1 MKQHGKVL
9 RSIIVLLIS
18 IFLSLS
24 GCNKPVKQKV
34 IPKIDL
40 PEIANRGKLVA
51 ITGYNAYSYFIY
63 KGEPMGYDYEL
74 VNKLAEFLNLRLE
87 IKIVKDINKMFE
99 MLNNGEGDIIT
110 FNLTVTKERSKKVA
124 FTKPL
129 YTTRQVLV
137 QRKPKGWR
145 RMKLH
150 TIQKKIIN
158 SPLELE
164 GKTVYVRSGSAFL
177 SRLKNLSDEI
187 GGEINI
193 VEADPDLSVED
204 LIRMVA
210 EGKIDYTIAD
220 ENVALLNKSYYTDLD
235 VHMAVS
241 FPQKI
246 AWAVRKNSPA
256 LLDTVNHWLNEIDNT
271 LEFYMIYKKYFTDRR
286 RIRKRL
292 ISEFATFYGGKISP
306 YDEEIKKYAKSIG
319 WDWRLLA
326 SLIYQESQFNPKAKS
341 WAGAVGLMQLL
352 PSTAKHFGAKNPHDP
367 IQSLEAGVK
376 YLKWLDDLW
385 SKYVKDNNERIKF
398 VLASYNIGFGHIL
411 DARKLAEKYGANPN
425 IWENNVE
432 FYLLKKSEPKFYNDE
447 VVRNGYCSGVETV
460 NYVREILDRYEKYKQ
475 FVK

>member
-1 MKQHGKVL
+1 MRNGT
-9 RSIIVLLIS
+9 IIRIIRIFMFFTLLFS
-18 IFLSLS
+18 VP
-24 GCNKPVKQKV
+24 GCNKPSEQKQ
-34 IPKIDL
+34 ISQIDL
-40 PEIANRGKLVA
+40 PEIINRRKLVA

-63 KGEPMGYDYEL
+63 KGEPMGYDFEL
-74 VNKLAEFLNLRLE
+74 VNQLADYLNLKLE

-110 FNLTVTKERSKKVA
+110 FNLTVTKERAKKVA

-150 TIQKKIIN
+150 TIEKKIIN

-164 GKTVYVRSGSAFL
+164 GKTVYVRSGSAFV

-220 ENVALLNKSYYTDLD
+220 ENVALLNQSYYTDLD
-235 VHMAVS
+235 VHLPVS

-246 AWAVRKNSPA
+246 AWAVRKTSPV
-256 LLDTVNHWLNEIDNT
+256 LLDTVNHWLGEINNT

-292 ISEFATFYGGKISP
+292 KSEFFSFAGGKISP
-306 YDEEIKKYAKSIG
+306 FDEDIKKYSKEIG
-319 WDWRLLA
+319 WDWRLLV

-341 WAGAVGLMQLL
+341 WAGAIGLMQLL

-367 IQSLEAGVK
+367 IESLKAGVK
-376 YLKWLDDLW
+376 YLKWLDNLW
-385 SKYVKDNNERIKF
+385 KKYIPDKNERIKF
-398 VLASYNIGFGHIL
+398 VLASYNIGYGHIL

-425 IWENNVE
+425 VWENNVE
-432 FYLLKKSEPKFYNDE
+432 FFLLKKSEPKFYNDE
-447 VVRNGYCSGVETV
+447 VVRNGYASGIETV
-460 NYVREILDRYEKYKQ
+460 RYVKEILNRYEKYKQ
-475 FVK
+475 FVN

>member
-1 MKQHGKVL
+1 MLNGT
-9 RSIIVLLIS
+9 LIRTIR
-18 IFLSLS
+18 IFLFFTLLFSVP
-24 GCNKPVKQKV
+24 GCNKPSKQKQ
-34 IPKIDL
+34 ISQIDL
-40 PEIANRGKLVA
+40 PEIINRRKLVA

-74 VNKLAEFLNLRLE
+74 VNKLAEYWGLKLE

-110 FNLTVTKERSKKVA
+110 FNLTVTKDRAKKVA

-129 YTTRQVLV
+129 YITKQVLV

-150 TIQKKIIN
+150 NIEKKMIT
-158 SPLELE
+158 SPLQLE
-164 GKTVYVRSGSAFL
+164 GKTIHVRSGSAFV

-193 VEADPDLSVED
+193 VEADPELSVED

-220 ENVALLNKSYYTDLD
+220 ENVALLNQSYYTDLD
-235 VHMAVS
+235 VHMPVS

-246 AWAVRKNSPA
+246 AWAVRKNSKA
-256 LLDTVNHWLNEIDNT
+256 LLDTVNNWLNEVSNT

-292 ISEFATFYGGKISP
+292 RSEFATFYGGKISP
-306 YDEEIKKYAKSIG
+306 FDNEIKKYAKEID

-326 SLIYQESQFNPKAKS
+326 SLIYQESQFNPNAKS

-352 PSTAKHFGAKNPHDP
+352 PNTAKHFGAENPKDP
-367 IQSLEAGVK
+367 HQSLKAGVK
-376 YLKWLDDLW
+376 YLKWLDNLL
-385 SKYVKDNNERIKF
+385 SKYIKDKNERIKF
-398 VLASYNIGFGHIL
+398 VLASYNIGYGHIL
-411 DARKLAEKYGANPN
+411 DARKLARKYGANPDV
-425 IWENNVE
+425 WENNVE
-432 FYLLKKSEPKFYNDE
+432 FFLLKKSEPKFYNDE
-447 VVRNGYCSGVETV
+447 VVRNGYCSGIETV
-460 NYVREILDRYEKYKQ
+460 NYVKEILDRYEKYKQ

>member
-1 MKQHGKVL
+1 MRNGT
-9 RSIIVLLIS
+9 LIRTIR
-18 IFLSLS
+18 IFLFFTLLFSVP
-24 GCNKPVKQKV
+24 GCNKPSKQKQ
-34 IPKIDL
+34 ISQIDL
-40 PEIANRGKLVA
+40 PEIINRRKLVA

-74 VNKLAEFLNLRLE
+74 VNKLAEYWGLKLE

-110 FNLTVTKERSKKVA
+110 FNLTVTKDRAKKVA

-129 YTTRQVLV
+129 YITKQVLV

-150 TIQKKIIN
+150 NIEKKMIT
-158 SPLELE
+158 SPLQLE
-164 GKTVYVRSGSAFL
+164 GKTIHVRSGSAFV

-193 VEADPDLSVED
+193 VEADPELSVED

-220 ENVALLNKSYYTDLD
+220 ENVALLNQSYYTDLD
-235 VHMAVS
+235 VHMPVS

-246 AWAVRKNSPA
+246 AWAVRKNSKA
-256 LLDTVNHWLNEIDNT
+256 LLDTVNNWLNEVSNT

-292 ISEFATFYGGKISP
+292 RSEFATFYGGKISP
-306 YDEEIKKYAKSIG
+306 FDNEIKKYAKEID

-326 SLIYQESQFNPKAKS
+326 SLIYQESQFNPNAKS

-352 PSTAKHFGAKNPHDP
+352 PNTAKHFGAENPKDP
-367 IQSLEAGVK
+367 HQSLKAGVK
-376 YLKWLDDLW
+376 YLKWLDNLL
-385 SKYVKDNNERIKF
+385 SKYIKDKNERIKF
-398 VLASYNIGFGHIL
+398 VLASYNIGYGHIL
-411 DARKLAEKYGANPN
+411 DARKLARKYGANPDV
-425 IWENNVE
+425 WENNVE
-432 FYLLKKSEPKFYNDE
+432 FFLLKKSEPKFYNDE
-447 VVRNGYCSGVETV
+447 VVRNGYCSGIETV
-460 NYVREILDRYEKYKQ
+460 NYVKEILDRYEKYKQ